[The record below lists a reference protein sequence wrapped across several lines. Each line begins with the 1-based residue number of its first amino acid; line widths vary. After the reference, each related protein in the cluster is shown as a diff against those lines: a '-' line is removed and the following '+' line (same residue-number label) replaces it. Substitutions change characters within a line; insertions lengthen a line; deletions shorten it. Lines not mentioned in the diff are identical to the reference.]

1 MNYKLYQEIAQGILI
16 FLLPIIVPNS
26 CQSIPKFFDSKNFE
40 VDLMGLPW
48 DPHRP
53 QGLIYI
59 TISTFTSV
67 RPYGV
72 VRRRPR
78 PGVPLPNFQF
88 LQAYEKV
95 SLIKVAWYVLRVKN
109 IHSWSPSDLWSSW
122 GQDSMLLYIIRQKA
136 KLNIHT
142 WKLTLFHIFHS
153 VGPKQ
158 LCVQLVLPSYY
169 HNLDI

>member
-1 MNYKLYQEIAQGILI
+1 MRC
-16 FLLPIIVPNS
+16 P
-26 CQSIPKFFDSKNFE
+26 SI
-40 VDLMGLPW
+40 
-48 DPHRP
+48 
-53 QGLIYI
+53 
-59 TISTFTSV
+59 TSH
-67 RPYGV
+67 
-72 VRRRPR
+72 
-78 PGVPLPNFQF
+78 FQF
-88 LQAYEKV
+88 LQSYHKM

-153 VGPKQ
+153 YSVGPKQ

-169 HNLDI
+169 HNLINLYVLINWINSYLKIGIWLNKPPTIFINAFEVHPFGYNRI